1 MNKKILEGG
10 SYMRNTESLIKKLCV
25 IGVELSARKDVDAL
39 LELILKE
46 SMEIVGCDAG
56 SIYITHG
63 EGEAKKLEFRY
74 TRNHSLEFPFKRFFM
89 PIDLNSIA
97 GACAKT
103 GKIYNF
109 NHMHETVETLG
120 FKHNTSY
127 DESIGYHT
135 VNMLV
140 IPLKNYEGDIT
151 GVLQLI
157 NKKQSDCH
165 LKLDEDYRC
174 IIPFETED
182 EQIIS
187 ALASQAAILIERTHL
202 FEAIQALLD
211 SVIRALVTAL
221 DQRDPITAGHSERVA
236 NYAKDLLLRLGGD
249 HISKDQIRELY
260 IAGLLH
266 DVGKIGVPEYLLMKS
281 HKIPIAHMRA
291 IESRFKYIDLI
302 LQTKEALKTCSNG
315 EREIK
320 EKLDEWVV
328 LLKKVNAS
336 GFLPDEEEALIH
348 QMATIEIVDLRGDA
362 IRLLEEEEIKP
373 LLIKRGNLTDV
384 EREKINSHVKKSYEV
399 LSDILWTKDLL
410 KVPTIA
416 SLHHEK
422 LNGRGYPYGLASE
435 QLSLEARIMSIV
447 DIYDALT
454 ATDRPYKPAVPI
466 KKSLEILVEEA
477 NFGALDSTLVATFKE
492 MIEEREGL

>member
-1 MNKKILEGG
+1 MRVREG
-10 SYMRNTESLIKKLCV
+10 LVKKLCT

-46 SMEIVGCDAG
+46 SMEISGSDAG
-56 SIYITHG
+56 SIYVIQG
-63 EGEAKKLEFRY
+63 EGEARQLEFRY
-74 TRNHSLEFPFKRFFM
+74 TLNQSLNFPYKRFFM
-89 PIDLNSIA
+89 PLDLSSIA
-97 GACAKT
+97 GACALT

-109 NHMHETVETLG
+109 KSMHETVEQLG

-127 DESIGYHT
+127 DESIGYHS
-135 VNMLV
+135 VNMLA
-140 IPLKNYEGDIT
+140 IPLKNYEGETT

-157 NKKQSDCH
+157 NKKDSSCI
-165 LKLDEDYRC
+165 LKEEEDYHC
-174 IIPFETED
+174 IVPFTQDD

-202 FEAIQALLD
+202 FESIQALLD

-249 HISKDQIRELY
+249 HITQEQIRELY

-281 HKIPIAHMRA
+281 HKIPVAHLSA
-291 IESRFKYIDLI
+291 IESRFKYIGLV
-302 LQTKEALKTCSNG
+302 LQTKEVMKTCSSV

-320 EKLDEWVV
+320 EKLDGWIL

-336 GFLPDEEEALIH
+336 GYLPDEEEILIH
-348 QMATIEIVDLRGDA
+348 QMATIEIVDLRGDT
-362 IRLLEEEEIKP
+362 IRLLEDEEIEP
-373 LLIKRGNLTDV
+373 LLIKRGNLTEL
-384 EREKINSHVKKSYEV
+384 EREKINSHVKKSFEV

-410 KVPTIA
+410 KVPKIA

-422 LNGRGYPYGLASE
+422 LNGRGYPYGLTSDD
-435 QLSLEARIMSIV
+435 LSLEARIMSVV

-454 ATDRPYKPAVPI
+454 ATDRPYKPAVPV
-466 KKSLEILVEEA
+466 KKSLEILAEEA
-477 NFGALDSTLVATFKE
+477 KFGSLDSTLVATFKE